1 VLRVGLLSQQLR
13 ECVARLCGLIDE
25 EERWPGWGSI
35 YPLDR
40 ARGAVHF
47 TVNSIDSK
55 NRGARF
61 ARNSVDCHAGV
72 RLKKPSDL
80 SGLVSSGA
88 AGFLCENKRDNYLLC
103 WRLPIMLY
111 FYFAFILM

>member
-1 VLRVGLLSQQLR
+1 VPVSPEILLIVTL
-13 ECVARLCGLIDE
+13 
-25 EERWPGWGSI
+25 GS
-35 YPLDR
+35 
-40 ARGAVHF
+40 G
-47 TVNSIDSK
+47 SK
-55 NRGARF
+55 
-61 ARNSVDCHAGV
+61 S
-72 RLKKPSDL
+72 LL